1 MLFKLTKA
9 GAAYINNPSIKEGDF
24 VLFQRTLSANAG
36 KDHQYRGH
44 LNFLHWMACGANA
57 PKTVQELANEDRKL
71 QVLDDEGNRYVY
83 TLPAVEYRRFG
94 IVYNKD
100 TVAFRIP
107 LLPQHVEAC
116 LDFPKEKYVLPR
128 IVVGI
133 TTSRDPG
140 FKYDSQ
146 YVPQVIENTNAVEV
160 KRFGEK
166 VNKGNAAFLALL
178 EEKNPE
184 LMFPKEVKAI
194 SVAVL
199 SNLYKFEYT
208 AKEEAV
214 KE

>member
-9 GAAYINNPSIKEGDF
+9 GAAYINNPAIKEGDF

-36 KDHQYRGH
+36 RDHQHRGH
-44 LNFLHWMACGANA
+44 LNFLHWMVCGTNA
-57 PKTVQELANEDRKL
+57 PKTLQELSGEARKL
-71 QVLDDEGNRYVY
+71 QVLDDEGNRYVF
-83 TLPAVEYRRFG
+83 TVDAVEYRRFG

-100 TVAFRIP
+100 TAAFRIP

-116 LDFPKEKYVLPR
+116 LDFSKDKYVLPR

-133 TTSRDPG
+133 STSRDPG

-146 YVPQVIENTNAVEV
+146 YVPQVIENTNAVEI

-166 VNKGNAAFLALL
+166 VNKGNAAFLSHF

-184 LMFPKEVKAI
+184 LAFPKEVKAI
-194 SVAVL
+194 SIGVL

-208 AKEEAV
+208 AKEDAV